1 MKFYILVI
9 FLPYFSQVSF
19 SQIFENEPNDQA
31 IYIIDSIKIEGN
43 DITEEFIILR
53 ELTFGI
59 GDTVSRHILDY
70 NEERIFSLGIFNNVE
85 LKTFSEDDRNI
96 LDIVVEESWY
106 IYPVPFV
113 QLKDKDWDKLSY
125 GLYVLVKNFRGR
137 NETLT
142 GSLAFGYDPTL
153 KLSYYKPSIIY
164 RSNVF
169 FDADFFYSRVTN
181 KSKTAKELYGD
192 NFEYTYIIN
201 EVGLGYRFG
210 TFHRLGMS
218 IGFNYVESP
227 EYFRGVT
234 ASDSRIDRLLGIS
247 LGYSYDTRDLIQFPK
262 EGMFFSFNMQ
272 LKGLG
277 TDNVD
282 YRIFKIDF
290 RGYRKLITDLSGK
303 LRLVTRQT
311 AGKLIPFYDYSF
323 LGFEEAVRGHFRTER
338 EGNNYY
344 IGSVELNHPI
354 IRDINIS
361 LDFIPLLPRELVTFR
376 LALYAQMFADMGT
389 TQYRG
394 DPIELKDFDKGY
406 GIGLS
411 LLLLPYNVVRFDLA
425 FDENRNTE
433 FIFDLAVSF

>member
-1 MKFYILVI
+1 MKFYILAVFI
-9 FLPYFSQVSF
+9 FYLFPFSF
-19 SQIFENEPNDQA
+19 SQIVDNKSNDQPR
-31 IYIIDSIKIEGN
+31 YIIDSIKIDGN

-53 ELTFGI
+53 ELTFEI
-59 GDTVSRHILDY
+59 GDTISQHILDY

-85 LKTFSEDDRNI
+85 LKTFSEDDRKI

-106 IYPVPFV
+106 IYPIPFV

-153 KLSYYKPSIIY
+153 RLSYYKPSIIY
-164 RSNVF
+164 KSDVF
-169 FDADFFYSRVTN
+169 FNADFFYSRVTN
-181 KSKTAKELYGD
+181 RSKTAEQFYGE
-192 NFEYTYIIN
+192 NFEYIYIIN

-210 TFHRLGMS
+210 TFHRLGMN
-218 IGFNYVESP
+218 IGFHYVEAP
-227 EYFRGVT
+227 EYFKGVT
-234 ASDSRIDRLLGIS
+234 ASDYRIDRLPGIS
-247 LGYSYDTRDLIQFPK
+247 FTYSYDTRDLIQFPK
-262 EGMFFSFNMQ
+262 EGMLFSFYTQ
-272 LKGLG
+272 FKGLG
-277 TDNVD
+277 ADNVD

-290 RGYRKLITDLSGK
+290 REYRKLVGDLGGK
-303 LRLVTRQT
+303 LRLTTRQT

-376 LALYAQMFADMGT
+376 LALYAQMFADMGA

-394 DPIELKDFDKGY
+394 DPIVLKDFDKGY

-411 LLLLPYNVVRFDLA
+411 LLLLPYNVVRFELA
-425 FDENRNTE
+425 FDEYRNTE